1 MIELTIKL
9 DTDKVEAAVREA
21 WQREFRAPDGYRN
34 SDVGGAGWL
43 EVVRQV
49 KAHIETLDL
58 STAIA
63 AAARA
68 QIDGVVDEVVAAALR
83 ARAKSLAKE
92 MVRDGTL
99 LQDGCRPNAAEH
111 EATEG

>member
-21 WQREFRAPDGYRN
+21 WQREFRTPDGYRGN
-34 SDVGGAGWL
+34 DSVGAGWQ

-63 AAARA
+63 TAAKARLA
-68 QIDGVVDEVVAAALR
+68 DVVDEVVASVLR
-83 ARAKSLAKE
+83 EKARQRAKE
-92 MVRDGTL
+92 MLRDGTL
-99 LQDGCRPNAAEH
+99 LKEEKR
-111 EATEG
+111 

>member
-9 DTDKVEAAVREA
+9 DTEKIESAVREA

-34 SDVGGAGWL
+34 GENCGAGWQ

-58 STAIA
+58 GAAIA
-63 AAARA
+63 TAARA
-68 QIDGVVDEVVAAALR
+68 RIDDVVNEVVTIALR
-83 ARAKSLAKE
+83 EKAKQRAKE
-92 MVRDGTL
+92 MMRDGTL
-99 LQDGCRPNAAEH
+99 LQQPGQADER
-111 EATEG
+111 